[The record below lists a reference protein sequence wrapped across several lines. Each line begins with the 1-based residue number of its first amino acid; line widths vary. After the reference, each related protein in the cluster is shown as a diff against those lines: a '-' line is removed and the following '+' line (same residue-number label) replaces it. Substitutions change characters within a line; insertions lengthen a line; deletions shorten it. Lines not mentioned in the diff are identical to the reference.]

1 MRLIFH
7 NDISDTMKEE
17 IERTENKKMD
27 KNKNLSKYDNHRDK
41 YWTKQTDKFLQ
52 TKESKGKLLNG

>member
-1 MRLIFH
+1 MEQEVK
-7 NDISDTMKEE
+7 DE
-17 IERTENKKMD
+17 IDGKHKD
-27 KNKNLSKYDNHRDK
+27 KGLSKYDNHRDK